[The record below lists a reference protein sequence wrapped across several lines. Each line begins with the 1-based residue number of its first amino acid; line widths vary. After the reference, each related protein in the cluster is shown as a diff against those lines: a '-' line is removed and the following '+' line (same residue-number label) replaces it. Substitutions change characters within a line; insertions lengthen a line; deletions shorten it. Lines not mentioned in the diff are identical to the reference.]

1 MIHRMRN
8 VPLRTVALVGILAC
22 GLWSGCERKQ
32 PGPVPV
38 DARSSLS
45 FSAWRADALPE
56 HSPASW
62 KKFDDAVTE
71 IRFGIAREPNPPPSA
86 GMMDEVYR
94 RINGRS
100 FDDVIRLGL
109 MMQRQRLDAQ
119 RTALLDMVD
128 ANALLVAKPGDPD
141 SAAELKRMLGRQQE
155 RLETMTRQIAA
166 IDQELAP
173 AGIALAAGDATNAR
187 HDAKPLDRDAALREF
202 DVLIESRRDAGALKY
217 GAWPVRVDATGALLP
232 ARLRPQFAE
241 AKGAAAK
248 TGATVLPVRIRGIWL
263 IFDQPVATPQF
274 SPAVTANLTPADLAH
289 VNARWARA
297 EAEEWARKTLHEFSA
312 EELEG
317 KLADARADAVGQRD
331 AAEPGL
337 RPPSIDVGTPK
348 AIDLTP
354 GVLEKPQI
362 APPSAPKK

>member
-1 MIHRMRN
+1 MRN
-8 VPLRTVALVGILAC
+8 VPLRIVVIGGILAC
-22 GLWSGCERKQ
+22 GLWSGCERKKS
-32 PGPVPV
+32 GPAPV

-109 MMQRQRLDAQ
+109 MMQRQRLDTQ

-141 SAAELKRMLGRQQE
+141 SAAELKRMLGRQQD
-155 RLETMTRQIAA
+155 RLEAITRQIAA

-173 AGIALAAGDATNAR
+173 AGIALASGDAANAR
-187 HDAKPLDRDAALREF
+187 HDAKPLDRDAALREL
-202 DVLIESRRDAGALKY
+202 DALIESRRDAGALKY
-217 GAWPVRVDATGALLP
+217 GAWPVRVDPTGALLP
-232 ARLRPQFAE
+232 ARLQSPFAE
-241 AKGAAAK
+241 QKRAAAR

-274 SPAVTANLTPADLAH
+274 SPAVTANLTPADVAQ

-297 EAEEWARKTLHEFSA
+297 EAEEWARKTLHELSA

-317 KLADARADAVGQRD
+317 KLAEARADAASQRESG
-331 AAEPGL
+331 EPRL
-337 RPPSIDVGTPK
+337 QAPSIDAGTQK
-348 AIDLTP
+348 AINVTP
-354 GVLEKPQI
+354 DVLEKPEI